1 MPPTVSDVV
10 MLTLPDLTAGP
21 GPVLRRPEPAVE
33 AATAQQHLDDVVVC
47 DARWRLGLEDAPRGR
62 AGLAVLPNGPEDA
75 GPEDTGAA
83 LRELVRAG
91 VVAVVPAPATAPA
104 RELLEQADRAG
115 LPVLLPAGPWDA
127 HETLR
132 RVLRRQLAVEREY
145 AQASARVLTLSACA
159 PEQAD
164 GPARLV
170 RAVAAVTGGPVVLAE
185 PGGAEWARLAVVQ
198 PRALEQVRS
207 GRARTAFVPYDDGRE
222 LVLHAVGRDRPH
234 RVLAAVLPGG
244 GPAHLRQLLAHTA
257 GQLTLLDAALRS
269 RRDREVLRTAL
280 RGIRV
285 SVLQYLMLGN
295 WEGAVRVAEP
305 LAGLGAAEAGVGEV
319 LAAGRGVVAVL
330 QCAPGE
336 DRTGAAYA
344 CEEAVGGG
352 GLVVPCPAD
361 PRHVIVVLPQDPD
374 GTAPLA
380 VLRPVVGQAPGRFAG
395 VSGPRPWSQTASAY
409 GAAVRALT
417 AAERD
422 PERIV
427 RDFGGSSLL
436 AFLSPG
442 ARAWSRQ
449 VCGGLRRLTEEQRA
463 QAVPTARRALSYGAL
478 RAGRLLGVDRT
489 TANKRLRLVLEAMG
503 LDHRQVTHR
512 AVADL
517 AFQLADLPEP
527 PDDASSG
534 SGAGLRSL
542 LREAPVVEW
551 ATRELAVL
559 DHPEDAPPD
568 GRLGCA
574 DEPECCGVSARRLL
588 ATWLGLNCRA
598 GATAEA
604 LGMHRNTFAARLP
617 VLGARLRLP
626 LRDQGAAPYQALWL
640 LVAAGHIPVTG
651 IPDPT
656 DPAA

>member
-1 MPPTVSDVV
+1 

-21 GPVLRRPEPAVE
+21 VPVLRRPEPAAE
-33 AATAQQHLDDVVVC
+33 ATAQQQLDDVVVC
-47 DARWRLGLEDAPRGR
+47 DARWRLPPEDAPRVR
-62 AGLAVLPNGPEDA
+62 AGLAVLPTGPEGAGPEDA
-75 GPEDTGAA
+75 GAA
-83 LRELVRAG
+83 LRQLARAG

-185 PGGAEWARLAVVQ
+185 PGGAEWVRLAAVQ

-422 PERIV
+422 PLP
-427 RDFGGSSLL
+427 GGAGLVPS
-436 AFLSPG
+436 
-442 ARAWSRQ
+442 
-449 VCGGLRRLTEEQRA
+449 GLRRAAEADGGAARPGRTDRPPGPVVRGA
-463 QAVPTARRALSYGAL
+463 QGRPAARRRPHHRQQAAPAGPGGDGAGPPTGHAPRGGGPGL
-478 RAGRLLGVDRT
+478 PARRPAGAGGRRGKRRWTEVAAAGGAGRGV
-489 TANKRLRLVLEAMG
+489 G
-503 LDHRQVTHR
+503 
-512 AVADL
+512 
-517 AFQLADLPEP
+517 
-527 PDDASSG
+527 
-534 SGAGLRSL
+534 
-542 LREAPVVEW
+542 
-551 ATRELAVL
+551 
-559 DHPEDAPPD
+559 
-568 GRLGCA
+568 
-574 DEPECCGVSARRLL
+574 
-588 ATWLGLNCRA
+588 
-598 GATAEA
+598 
-604 LGMHRNTFAARLP
+604 
-617 VLGARLRLP
+617 
-626 LRDQGAAPYQALWL
+626 
-640 LVAAGHIPVTG
+640 
-651 IPDPT
+651 DP
-656 DPAA
+656 